1 MRYEEYL
8 ARRHFSKEELVA
20 ISWGTLVEDPPCE
33 EFGVL
38 PAPPFL
44 MFDRVT
50 DIRNDGLRGSI
61 AAEQDVRFDDWFFQ
75 CHFRLDP
82 VQPGCLGVDA
92 IWQLLGLYCSV
103 RGSRGIGRAL
113 GCGEVEFLGQI
124 RPHDEVVRYE
134 IDVRRYVELRATG
147 TAMAIG
153 TGRVFVDG
161 AHIYTITD
169 AKVGLFENI
178 RYADYPAKSAR
189 SVGGLMK
196 RSGGAGGDAP
206 HVDP

>member
-20 ISWGTLVEDPPCE
+20 ISWGKLVEDPPCE

-50 DIRNDGLRGSI
+50 DIGSEGARGSI
-61 AAEQDVRFDDWFFQ
+61 VAEQDVPFDAWYFQ

-113 GCGEVEFLGQI
+113 GCKEVEFFGQI
-124 RPHDEVVRYE
+124 RPHDKLVRYE
-134 IDVRRYVELRATG
+134 IDVRRYAEFRATG

-153 TGRVFVDG
+153 TGKVFVDG
-161 AHIYTITD
+161 EHIYTITD
-169 AKVGLFENI
+169 AKVGLFEGI
-178 RYADYPAKSAR
+178 QYADYPAKSER

-196 RSGGAGGDAP
+196 RSGGSGAGSAP
-206 HVDP
+206 VDS

>member
-1 MRYEEYL
+1 MKYEEYRS
-8 ARRHFSKEELVA
+8 RRYFTKKELVA

-50 DIRNDGLRGSI
+50 DLTSDGLKGTI
-61 AAEQDVRFDDWFFQ
+61 VAEQDVRFDEWFFQ

-113 GCGEVEFLGQI
+113 GCKEVEFFGQI
-124 RPHDEVVRYE
+124 RPHDNLVRYE
-134 IDVRRYVELRATG
+134 IDVRRYAELRARG
-147 TAMAIG
+147 TAVAVG
-153 TGRVFVDG
+153 TGRVFVDDE
-161 AHIYTITD
+161 HIYTITD
-169 AKVGLFENI
+169 AKVGMFENI
-178 RYADYPAKSAR
+178 KYGDYPAESER
-189 SVGGLMK
+189 SRGGRMN
-196 RSGGAGGDAP
+196 RSGGGGATP
-206 HVDP
+206 DP

>member
-1 MRYEEYL
+1 MRYEEYRG
-8 ARRHFSKEELVA
+8 RRHFTKQELVA

-50 DIRNDGLRGSI
+50 DVTSEGVKGTIV
-61 AAEQDVRFDDWFFQ
+61 AEQDVRFDDWFFQ

-103 RGSRGIGRAL
+103 RGSRDKL
-113 GCGEVEFLGQI
+113 
-124 RPHDEVVRYE
+124 VRYE
-134 IDVRRYVELRATG
+134 IDVRRYAEMRARG
-147 TAMAIG
+147 TAVAVG

-161 AHIYTITD
+161 EHIYTITD
-169 AKVGLFENI
+169 AKVGMFEGI
-178 RYADYPAKSAR
+178 RYGDYPAKSER
-189 SVGGLMK
+189 SRGGLMN
-196 RSGGAGGDAP
+196 RSAGRGQAGDAASGAGE
-206 HVDP
+206 

>member
-1 MRYEEYL
+1 MTYEEYRS
-8 ARRHFSKEELVA
+8 RRSFSKEELVA
-20 ISWGTLVEDPPCE
+20 ISWGTLVEDPPCKD
-33 EFGVL
+33 FGVL

-50 DIRNDGLRGSI
+50 DLRSEGSRGAI
-61 AAEQDVRFDDWFFQ
+61 VAEQDVRFDDWFFQ

-92 IWQLLGLYCSV
+92 VWQLLGLYCSV

-113 GCGEVEFLGQI
+113 GCKEIEFAGQI
-124 RPHDEVVRYE
+124 RPHDKLVRYE
-134 IDVRRYVELRATG
+134 IEVRRYTELPSSG
-147 TAMAIG
+147 TAVAIG

-169 AKVGLFENI
+169 AKVGLFEGI
-178 RYADYPAKSAR
+178 RYGDYPARSAHAQ
-189 SVGGLMK
+189 GGVLK
-196 RSGGAGGDAP
+196 R
-206 HVDP
+206 